1 MGLCNHK
8 GPLCPAPPCHLP
20 HHKLTQCD
28 DEEEDEEDEEEDITS
43 YYEYEGDEG
52 ASSGSS
58 SGSDRSG
65 NAGNAAQGYSA
76 LSLIGYLVGAA
87 ALVAITAAVVFK
99 KRVRSI
105 LLTLSARVL

>member
-1 MGLCNHK
+1 MGVCNHK
-8 GPLCPAPPCHLP
+8 GPLCPSPPCHLP
-20 HHKLTQCD
+20 HHKLSQCDDDDED
-28 DEEEDEEDEEEDITS
+28 DEEEDVTS
-43 YYEYEGDEG
+43 YYEYEGDE
-52 ASSGSS
+52 GSS

-105 LLTLSARVL
+105 LLIVLVHLLWFNCSA